1 MKRFE
6 IKVEW
11 RMIDTLYLSTPPPR
25 IIDGYI
31 GCLKLQ
37 I

>member
-11 RMIDTLYLSTPPPR
+11 RMIDTLYLSTPR